1 MKVKKTTAKTDQ
13 TTSKRLAELYNIST
27 GQYQVLVNLVK
38 TGIGQVEDFDE
49 FQEKTLALCVNERGR
64 KA

>member
-38 TGIGQVEDFDE
+38 TGIGQVEDFE
-49 FQEKTLALCVNERGR
+49 EV
-64 KA
+64 